1 MAKIILFLL
10 LFCVP
15 FCLGNE
21 RKIHS
26 SAKHSRQRQALPLRD
41 DDDYLHI
48 RAEEADYID
57 EGIAFTSKP
66 NIHHKYGI
74 PEKPLSLRTPKT
86 KRRDSTMKIKMESSL
101 ESVLSAVDTEAPALT
116 DICPSECTC
125 LNDFMSCSQLQQSDQ
140 IPRIPQYISSLELF
154 HSQLSA
160 ELCEQ
165 NIRNVKSLMAMR
177 VNNNKLTRIPVL
189 HGLVSLEKLELMNN
203 EIRTVAIAALR
214 ALPKLTYLDLSGN
227 KILNID
233 TNAFPKINALQKL

>member
-1 MAKIILFLL
+1 MEKTILFLL
-10 LFCVP
+10 LFCLP

-21 RKIHS
+21 RNIHS
-26 SAKHSRQRQALPLRD
+26 SAKHSRQRLALPLRD
-41 DDDYLHI
+41 DDDYL
-48 RAEEADYID
+48 RAGVEENDYFD
-57 EGIAFTSKP
+57 EGSVVTSKP
-66 NIHHKYGI
+66 NIHHHKYGI
-74 PEKPLSLRTPKT
+74 PEKPQSLRTPKT

-101 ESVLSAVDTEAPALT
+101 ESVLSAVDTQTPT
-116 DICPSECTC
+116 TIGICPSECTC
-125 LNDFMSCSQLQQSDQ
+125 LNDFMSCSQLQSDQ

-165 NIRNVKSLMAMR
+165 NIRNVKNLMAVR

-189 HGLVSLEKLELMNN
+189 QGLVSLEKLELMNN
-203 EIRTVAIAALR
+203 EIRTIAIAALR